1 MCVFLE
7 KIIVLSALLFRVFVG
22 LSWEKYCIIRTIVS
36 NICMAFLRK
45 LLYYPNLFC
54 ENYCIIRTIVLCRLS
69 WENYCIIRTVVTSI
83 CEAFLRKMLYY
94 STYCTI
100 IFEAFLRKLL
110 YYPNCFYEYL
120 WGFPKKTIVLSEL
133 LLRLCVRL
141 SWENYCIIRTVV
153 TIYLWGFLEKTIVL
167 SELLFQI
174 FVRLSCENYCIIRT
188 TVTIMC
194 KARKLLY
201 YELYG
206 DYEGFL
212 EKTIVLSELLLR
224 FVYEKTICEAF
235 LRKLLYYPNYCFKY
249 LWRLSWEKCYLFDLL
264 LRLSLKLSWENYCI
278 IRTVVSSIC
287 EGYLR
292 KVLHYP
298 NYVRNM
304 CVSL

>member
-22 LSWEKYCIIRTIVS
+22 LSWEKYFIIRTIVS

-45 LLYYPNLFC
+45 LLYYPN
-54 ENYCIIRTIVLCRLS
+54 YCFVYLWGFLEKTIVLSELLLRVFVRLS
-69 WENYCIIRTVVTSI
+69 WEKCYIIRPI
-83 CEAFLRKMLYY
+83 A
-94 STYCTI
+94 TI

-194 KARKLLY
+194 KA
-201 YELYG
+201 
-206 DYEGFL
+206 
-212 EKTIVLSELLLR
+212 
-224 FVYEKTICEAF
+224 F
-235 LRKLLYYPNYCFKY
+235 LRKLLYYPNCCGDY
-249 LWRLSWEKCYLFDLL
+249 L
-264 LRLSLKLSWENYCI
+264 
-278 IRTVVSSIC
+278 
-287 EGYLR
+287 
-292 KVLHYP
+292 
-298 NYVRNM
+298 
-304 CVSL
+304 